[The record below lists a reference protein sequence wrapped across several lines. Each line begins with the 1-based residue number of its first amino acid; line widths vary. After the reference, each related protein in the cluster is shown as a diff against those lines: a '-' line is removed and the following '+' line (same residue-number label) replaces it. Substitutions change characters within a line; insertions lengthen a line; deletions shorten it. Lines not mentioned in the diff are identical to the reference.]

1 MNPKKQILKYIQN
14 AYSDSTLPGDAQQRE
29 TSGTNDSSSEIFQEL
44 FEGMSSGTARIVIE
58 RELNRSL
65 GEEFNIEQVENQ
77 GRYYVARIV
86 RHDGTTLQR
95 LLVDKQTGAVH
106 MVGKGS

>member
-1 MNPKKQILKYIQN
+1 MFN
-14 AYSDSTLPGDAQQRE
+14 
-29 TSGTNDSSSEIFQEL
+29 
-44 FEGMSSGTARIVIE
+44 GMSTGTARIVIE
-58 RELNRSL
+58 REMNRYHD
-65 GEEFNIEQVENQ
+65 EEFDIEPVDNL

-86 RHDGTTLQR
+86 RHDGSTLKR